1 MLKSSRDHKL
11 KNLLSY
17 YLATHK
23 SQPSI
28 TAFKYS
34 TSTADDSGSASA
46 ENARPPPATK
56 VVICGGGL
64 YGTSVAYHLAELG
77 YKDVVLLTR
86 DKIGSGTTFYSTGVI
101 STTRTSKCE
110 TLLTKYSINLY
121 QALQKNGHQIEFNN
135 CGSVGLSTNRNRWHT
150 IKRQVA
156 ETKNLGIDRQLLSAD
171 ECLERFPFM
180 RADDVDVRPC
190 LYLG

>member
-1 MLKSSRDHKL
+1 MLKLSRDHKL
-11 KNLLSY
+11 INLFSSY
-17 YLATHK
+17 SPLNK
-23 SQPSI
+23 PSI
-28 TAFKYS
+28 KTFKLS
-34 TSTADDSGSASA
+34 SIIKSADEADKTPQLPS
-46 ENARPPPATK
+46 ATK

-64 YGTSVAYHLAELG
+64 FGTSVAYHLAELG

-101 STTRTSKCE
+101 STSRTSKCE

-121 QALQKNGHQIEFNN
+121 QDLQKNGHQIEFNN

-150 IKRQVA
+150 IKRQVS

-171 ECLERFPFM
+171 ECLEKFPFI
-180 RADDVDVRPC
+180 RIDDIDVNLR
-190 LYLG
+190 L